1 MKAVHPLWLSEASQ
15 PSKKRLCDPTEDVVP
30 HRMSIASARASGR
43 NRVTALSSRETS
55 LHDNLAKGH
64 LMPNMRLRLEG
75 EDWISDVEE
84 NNAT

>member
-1 MKAVHPLWLSEASQ
+1 MKAVHPLWLSEASE
-15 PSKKRLCDPTEDVVP
+15 PSKKRLRDPTEDVVP

-43 NRVTALSSRETS
+43 NLRETS

-64 LMPNMRLRLEG
+64 LLPNMRLRLEG
-75 EDWISDVEE
+75 EDWISDDEE